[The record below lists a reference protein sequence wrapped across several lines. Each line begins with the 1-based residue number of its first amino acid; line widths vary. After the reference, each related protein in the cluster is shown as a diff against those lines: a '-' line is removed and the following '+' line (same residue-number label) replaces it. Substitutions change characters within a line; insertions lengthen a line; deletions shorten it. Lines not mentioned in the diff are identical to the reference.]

1 MSALPFWLAWQERG
15 LRPSH
20 RGRPPTSTHYLGVH
34 EPAGGAAARA
44 RIIIQIQ
51 RSIPRLSAQHLRYG
65 GLVAMGGRG
74 WRGAPAA
81 DGHRPQDRERSVQT
95 KRHG

>member
-1 MSALPFWLAWQERG
+1 MEESNPVA
-15 LRPSH
+15 
-20 RGRPPTSTHYLGVH
+20 TSTHYLGVH